1 LRVFGAF
8 VCVLISLRFFPLEQL
23 FLALL
28 LNFLPTL
35 PVSSLSFLYALCLFI
50 SLSVFV
56 SLPSLSFTLTTPP
69 MQLIFV
75 NTLHTGDFFGV
86 GALRPGAGHVRA
98 ATIIATGGSNST
110 EEVRAM
116 CLTRTGFD
124 TFLSKFPGRRAGLMA
139 TIGQKMDHHLKTVP
153 FLSGYGTSG
162 NW

>member
-1 LRVFGAF
+1 MISF
-8 VCVLISLRFFPLEQL
+8 CVPLSHHTH
-23 FLALL
+23 
-28 LNFLPTL
+28 PHPHTH
-35 PVSSLSFLYALCLFI
+35 
-50 SLSVFV
+50 
-56 SLPSLSFTLTTPP
+56 TPAQSA
-69 MQLIFV
+69 QLIFV

-98 ATIIATGGSNST
+98 ATIIATGGSSST

-162 NW
+162 S